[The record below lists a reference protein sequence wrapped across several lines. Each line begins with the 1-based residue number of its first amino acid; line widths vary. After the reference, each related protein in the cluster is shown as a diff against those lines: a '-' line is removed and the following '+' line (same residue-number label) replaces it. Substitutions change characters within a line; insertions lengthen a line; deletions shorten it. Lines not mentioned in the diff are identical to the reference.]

1 MRVRPTHG
9 APEHRRWDR
18 LVARHHYLSFE
29 GLFGK
34 ALRHVATLDETW
46 IALVGWQAA
55 ALKLAARDRWIGWS
69 PQQQR
74 RRLHLVAQNSRFV
87 ILPAWQGAA
96 NLASRVLGLSL
107 RRLSDDMLEMHGF
120 PLLLAES
127 FVDRERFAGT
137 CYRAA
142 NWRSLGFS
150 GGYARLPGPTP
161 RWRQHGQPK

>member
-1 MRVRPTHG
+1 VASPSGLRDLDLRSVRVRPTRG
-9 APEHRRWDR
+9 AQEHRRWDR
-18 LVARHHYLSFE
+18 LVASHHYLSFE

-34 ALRHVATLDETW
+34 ALRHGATLGESW

-74 RRLHLVAQNSRFV
+74 ERLHLITQNSRFV

-107 RRLSDDMLEMHGF
+107 RRLSDDMLAVHGF
-120 PLLLAES
+120 PLLLAETL
-127 FVDRERFAGT
+127 A
-137 CYRAA
+137 
-142 NWRSLGFS
+142 
-150 GGYARLPGPTP
+150 
-161 RWRQHGQPK
+161 